1 MDMKSIVIY
10 SSKTGFT
17 ERYARWIAEDLQC
30 TCKPIKD
37 VKSSELSD
45 YDCVIYGGWLMAGN
59 IKDIL
64 KLRQLKG
71 LGEKKIIIFAV
82 GLTPMGEADI
92 VEKMKETNLNE
103 DEEERIPFFYFEG
116 GLDYDRMGFLNK
128 RLMKSLRKTL
138 SKKKELSE
146 GEADMLHK
154 LENSC
159 DGTDRAYIAPLVE
172 RVKSLADGE

>member
-1 MDMKSIVIY
+1 
-10 SSKTGFT
+10 
-17 ERYARWIAEDLQC
+17 
-30 TCKPIKD
+30 
-37 VKSSELSD
+37 
-45 YDCVIYGGWLMAGN
+45 
-59 IKDIL
+59 
-64 KLRQLKG
+64 
-71 LGEKKIIIFAV
+71 
-82 GLTPMGEADI
+82 
-92 VEKMKETNLNE
+92 MKETNLNE

-116 GLDYDRMGFLNK
+116 GLDYDRMGFINK

-138 SKKKELSE
+138 GKKKELSE